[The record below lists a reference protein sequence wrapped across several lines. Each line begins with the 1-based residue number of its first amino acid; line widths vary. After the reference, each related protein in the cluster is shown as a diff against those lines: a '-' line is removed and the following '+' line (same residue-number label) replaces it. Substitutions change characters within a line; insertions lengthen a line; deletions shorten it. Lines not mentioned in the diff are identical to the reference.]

1 MKRAGVLL
9 ALCLLVLG
17 GYVLAS
23 PPSGYHLLKK
33 IPFGAAP
40 GSIEYFDYIT
50 FDVATR
56 RVYLSHGTEVKV
68 VDADSA
74 SVIGTVSDLK
84 RCHGTV
90 VLNDL
95 GRGFITD
102 GDAGQVVIFD
112 LKTLKKLGQVKADE
126 DADSIL
132 YDSVSK
138 HIFVF

>member
-1 MKRAGVLL
+1 MKRSSVFLG
-9 ALCLLVLG
+9 LCVLVLG
-17 GYVLAS
+17 SYVLAS

-33 IPFGAAP
+33 IPFGAAL

-50 FDVATR
+50 LDAATR

-74 SVIGTVSDLK
+74 SVIGTISDLK

-95 GRGFITD
+95 GR
-102 GDAGQVVIFD
+102 
-112 LKTLKKLGQVKADE
+112 
-126 DADSIL
+126 
-132 YDSVSK
+132 
-138 HIFVF
+138 